1 MLYCTAI
8 VLPGTCRL
16 SLLQR
21 HHTAVSA
28 IGYDDKSGLLVIA
41 GDSGNFSSSGGGSG
55 SGHAAGSSGS
65 SSPSAAPAAAF
76 AQEGVTVSVWH
87 LQERE
92 LTLKFA
98 LGEPQ
103 VCGPAT
109 QAAAQSSHVEGI
121 HVALC
126 S

>member
-1 MLYCTAI
+1 VTVRIHHDAVHLLCHLSPAA
-8 VLPGTCRL
+8 CR
-16 SLLQR
+16 LQR
-21 HHTAVSA
+21 HHTAVST

-41 GDSGNFSSSGGGSG
+41 GDSGHVSSSSSSSTCGS
-55 SGHAAGSSGS
+55 HASSSSGS
-65 SSPSAAPAAAF
+65 SAAAAPAAAF

-103 VCGPAT
+103 VG
-109 QAAAQSSHVEGI
+109 EGCDCNN
-121 HVALC
+121 VMYGTLPL
-126 S
+126 